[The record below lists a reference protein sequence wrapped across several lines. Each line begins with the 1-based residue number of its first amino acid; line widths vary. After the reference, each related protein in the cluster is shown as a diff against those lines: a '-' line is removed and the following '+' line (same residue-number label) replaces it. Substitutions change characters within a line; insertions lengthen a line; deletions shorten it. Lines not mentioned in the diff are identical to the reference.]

1 MTILMTQAIR
11 VAGAVVAAGTYQTLA
26 GDVEADL
33 VARGVATFVDGPA
46 RFGVAE
52 DARLRMAPAGQYA
65 AGLVG
70 PNGRDLLTLRSQY
83 LAAAF
88 YGSQA
93 PGSVLADAS
102 GNGRHAQPTSRVLFA
117 ETWAAGRA
125 ITTVEDTTTPYKA
138 FYIPRAL
145 LDLDLASH
153 TIVINMWLAKAA
165 PGATHYIG
173 GNSSPG
179 SSRGFLLQ
187 ALTTGATR
195 LTVRDNG
202 GNQQNSNDAAATID
216 GAMHCVTFA
225 VAREVS
231 NVAATDGRYC
241 WTYADGALSG
251 GAPKHLQNVTAHTL
265 AAADKDFFLG
275 YTPSATASRGAAW
288 NAFEILRFP
297 LDSAEV
303 NIAGIADAFWKY
315 GRTMGVLPDDQM
327 VA

>member
-1 MTILMTQAIR
+1 MTIQLLQALRI
-11 VAGAVVAAGTYQTLA
+11 AGVETPAGTTLTLS
-26 GDVEADL
+26 DSTEADF
-33 VARGVATFVDGPA
+33 VGRNAAAYVDVPGRGLMQ
-46 RFGVAE
+46 E
-52 DARLRMAPAGQYA
+52 SARLRLAPGAGHVT
-65 AGLVG
+65 GVVG
-70 PNGRDLLTLRSQY
+70 PNERDVVTFRSQY
-83 LAAAF
+83 VAAAF
-88 YGSQA
+88 YGIQ
-93 PGSVLADAS
+93 PIGGVLADAS
-102 GNGRHAQPTSRVLFA
+102 GNSRHAQPTSRVTLA
-117 ETWAAGRA
+117 ETWAAARA
-125 ITTVEDTTTPYKA
+125 ITTVEDTTSPYKA

-145 LDLDLASH
+145 LDLDLARH

-202 GNQQNSNDAAATID
+202 GNQQNSTDAASTID

-251 GAPKHLQNVTAHTL
+251 GAPKHLQNLTAHTL

-275 YTPSATASRGAAW
+275 FTPSATASRGAAW

-297 LDSAEV
+297 LDSASV
-303 NIAGIADAFWKY
+303 NIAGIADAFYKY

-327 VA
+327 VI

>member
-1 MTILMTQAIR
+1 MTIQLLQALRI
-11 VAGAVVAAGTYQTLA
+11 AGAEVAAGVKLSLDPALESDFVTRQ
-26 GDVEADL
+26 
-33 VARGVATFVDGPA
+33 VATYVNPPGVGASNSAP
-46 RFGVAE
+46 RF
-52 DARLRMAPAGQYA
+52 RMAAGTNA
-65 AGLVG
+65 LTGLIG
-70 PNGRDLLTLRSQY
+70 SDGRDALTFRSQY
-83 LAAAF
+83 VAAAF
-88 YGSQA
+88 YGSQSPA
-93 PGSVLADAS
+93 GVLFDAS
-102 GNGRHAQPTSRVLFA
+102 GNSRHAQPTSRVSLA
-117 ETWAAGRA
+117 ETWAGARA

-145 LDLDLASH
+145 LALDLADH
-153 TIVINMWLAKAA
+153 TIVFNMWITKAA

-202 GNQQNSNDAAATID
+202 GNQQNSTDAASTID

-231 NVAATDGRYC
+231 NVAATNGRYC

-251 GAPKHLQNVTAHTL
+251 GAPKHLQNVTEHTL
-265 AAADKDFFLG
+265 AASDKDFFLG
-275 YTPSATASRGAAW
+275 LTPSATASRGAAW
-288 NAFEILRFP
+288 SAFEILRFP
-297 LDSAEV
+297 LDSGAV
-303 NIAGIADAFWKY
+303 NIAGIADAFYKY

-327 VA
+327 VI